1 MEVSRKAVV
10 SIERDKGIMIAYLWD
25 KSRSI
30 IIADMLLRCYR
41 HLVMF

>member
-1 MEVSRKAVV
+1 MEVSHKAIV
-10 SIERDKGIMIAYLWD
+10 SIERDKGIMIPYLWD

-41 HLVMF
+41 HLVML